1 MIAVRHTYGFQ
12 GRSVSGS
19 RRLTGGGPETFAH
32 GNAYSRR
39 IHFGLPSFKNG

>member
-1 MIAVRHTYGFQ
+1 MDFKVARFRARDV
-12 GRSVSGS
+12 
-19 RRLTGGGPETFAH
+19 TGGGPETFPH